1 MTGTGR
7 HRMGFPVPEAVQP
20 DASSSDGSSEP
31 DLIELADTEAMD
43 VPEAG

>member
-20 DASSSDGSSEP
+20 DASSSDSSP
-31 DLIELADTEAMD
+31 DTAPHEAADAEGED